1 MLDEGRDPEA
11 SLQEV
16 LQPFYRPGGL
26 AHRDTG
32 GTGLGLAIA
41 AQLVSQMDG
50 ARSPTA
56 RRAARRQR
64 SPCRGGIVS

>member
-1 MLDEGRDPEA
+1 MRAGIPEA

-16 LQPFYRPGGL
+16 LQPFYRTEDSRN
-26 AHRDTG
+26 RDTG
-32 GTGLGLAIA
+32 GTGTGLAIA

-50 ARSPTA
+50 ALRWPTA
-56 RRAARRQR
+56 RRAAGRQR